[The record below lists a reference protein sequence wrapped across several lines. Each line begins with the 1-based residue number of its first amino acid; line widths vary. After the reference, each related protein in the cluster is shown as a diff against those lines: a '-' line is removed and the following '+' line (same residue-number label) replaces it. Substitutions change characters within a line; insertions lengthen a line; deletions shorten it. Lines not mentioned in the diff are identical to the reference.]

1 VNQKTNFFNSTS
13 SLWISQRGWKIF
25 LIAWLT
31 LLIAVWN
38 FPIVFSLCHAF
49 INIFAGGRSEVKTWL
64 FLAYLS
70 SLIIATLLIRRRR
83 FPTVKIFRDIFAATI
98 GVGLL
103 LNLFGFALFITNY
116 GLKIN
121 DRITVFAGGEVS
133 SNSLAHVHIMKGSI
147 GLILSGIGLSSFE
160 NMDGGQAYLGLMPQ
174 WLLWCGVA
182 MMVMALISLWL
193 YYIFVRTRDES
204 KVGFASI
211 MAFALVS
218 FCLIKNM
225 FDGGPLNPEA
235 VIGVAFLIV
244 MLYPHR
250 MTRIFSIALVLG
262 YVLGV
267 IILSPFGSAH
277 LLDFDFN
284 ETLHGIFRMMAFA
297 LVMLPLYR
305 REMIGRWDRPGVLLV
320 ILAITFLFIPLSRDL
335 QIIRYRTTSID
346 FRDWAILGIYDNID
360 DAEFEHIGRVG
371 DLNYYEVK
379 PEKAITAGEIIDRYR
394 LLDNYYPLS
403 FPYRNCFPRGL
414 ERIYEFDLLTPDEL
428 NFEGW
433 HNTSV
438 RFLKVELIGED
449 KGINRY
455 SINLAIRPCLTRPV
469 NVVQETWAEL
479 SIDPAIVVNIK
490 QKSNR

>member
-1 VNQKTNFFNSTS
+1 
-13 SLWISQRGWKIF
+13 
-25 LIAWLT
+25 
-31 LLIAVWN
+31 
-38 FPIVFSLCHAF
+38 
-49 INIFAGGRSEVKTWL
+49 
-64 FLAYLS
+64 
-70 SLIIATLLIRRRR
+70 
-83 FPTVKIFRDIFAATI
+83 
-98 GVGLL
+98 
-103 LNLFGFALFITNY
+103 
-116 GLKIN
+116 
-121 DRITVFAGGEVS
+121 
-133 SNSLAHVHIMKGSI
+133 
-147 GLILSGIGLSSFE
+147 
-160 NMDGGQAYLGLMPQ
+160 
-174 WLLWCGVA
+174 
-182 MMVMALISLWL
+182 
-193 YYIFVRTRDES
+193 
-204 KVGFASI
+204 
-211 MAFALVS
+211 
-218 FCLIKNM
+218 
-225 FDGGPLNPEA
+225 
-235 VIGVAFLIV
+235 
-244 MLYPHR
+244 
-250 MTRIFSIALVLG
+250 
-262 YVLGV
+262 
-267 IILSPFGSAH
+267 
-277 LLDFDFN
+277 
-284 ETLHGIFRMMAFA
+284 
-297 LVMLPLYR
+297 MLPLYR